1 MNKLFESVDNLFS
14 SDKDLVLSEDYRDDV
29 INDLAIEPGSD
40 EEAQLDDI
48 LNSEAKEV
56 YDIFVLTQNGNEY
69 SSSLYKTVDD
79 ENQAY
84 DIVAELGVQQHLSA
98 FVQARDEVEDVVVP
112 NSFISGLYIDDLGT
126 NKVNESYEDEKL
138 SDSDLR
144 TILGTFDDEVSKI
157 GLHSNLNLKDK
168 DLGTS
173 GYANIND
180 KYFIHIITFPYPREV
195 FISLVEKY
203 SPNIIDSIGG
213 KTLEKYEL
221 RDFTD
226 INEAV
231 SFIADSISDIASKK
245 EYFDVS
251 SDGDKELSE
260 VHEVSDSYP
269 PYAFDEEDLEYFR
282 NLLGSGVK
290 VELSQSAAGHVD
302 NGTMDISLDSKW
314 LQGFMSSTREL
325 DAEIDKYFAEKDPNI
340 EVMRNNTGL
349 TIWLAKKSK
358 ANESDSSNEDS
369 KRKINEESLK
379 PFDVN
384 SFESK
389 IPHNMKFKA
398 WDSVNDKNTLYW
410 VTQEDFSVKDLE
422 QFAAALMDF
431 ADHFNSAAV
440 TVRDLSSYDYRED
453 LDSDVLCTVD
463 LSNFNSPDDLHIGQA
478 YQSWYDQV
486 NGTDESSNQ

>member
-1 MNKLFESVDNLFS
+1 MNKLFESVDSLFS

-29 INDLAIEPGSD
+29 VNDLAIEPGSD
-40 EEAQLDDI
+40 EEAQLDDV

-69 SSSLYKTVDD
+69 TSSLYKTVDD

-84 DIVAELGVQQHLSA
+84 DIVAELGAQQHLSA

-112 NSFISGLYIDDLGT
+112 NSFISGLYADDLGT
-126 NKVNESYEDEKL
+126 NKVNESYEDERL
-138 SDSDLR
+138 SDNDLR
-144 TILGTFDDEVSKI
+144 TILGTFDDEISKL

-180 KYFIHIITFPYPREV
+180 KYFIHIIAFPYPREV

-231 SFIADSISDIASKK
+231 SFIADSISDVANKK
-245 EYFDVS
+245 EYFDTP
-251 SDGDKELSE
+251 SDEDKGLSE
-260 VHEVSDSYP
+260 VHEV
-269 PYAFDEEDLEYFR
+269 
-282 NLLGSGVK
+282 
-290 VELSQSAAGHVD
+290 
-302 NGTMDISLDSKW
+302 
-314 LQGFMSSTREL
+314 
-325 DAEIDKYFAEKDPNI
+325 
-340 EVMRNNTGL
+340 
-349 TIWLAKKSK
+349 
-358 ANESDSSNEDS
+358 DSSNEDS

-389 IPHNMKFKA
+389 IPHNMRFKV

-422 QFAAALMDF
+422 QFAVALMDF
-431 ADHFNSAAV
+431 ADYFDSAAV
-440 TVRDLSSYDYRED
+440 TVRDLSSYDYQED

-486 NGTDESSNQ
+486 NGAEESESINETSDDNYEKPVESKNSYINNALDIITKP